1 MINTLR
7 ILLIIYAAVVWFS
20 NFILMFTEKKFN
32 MGCYYALR
40 LTFMSGVL
48 YFLWTYPVPM

>member
-7 ILLIIYAAVVWFS
+7 ILLIVYAAVVWFS
-20 NFILMFTEKKFN
+20 NLILMFTEKKFN

-48 YFLWTYPVPM
+48 YFLWTYPVPR